1 MIPGWTSMSA
11 ALSCGPA
18 GRSTLG
24 RRHRSIL
31 RRFSALAFCNRA
43 AGQAVYVPAATPKPV
58 IDRLAQAL
66 QLALADPKVRR
77 SFEDSGLA
85 LFSPDRQSPEAAAAM
100 LRNEIE
106 RWGDVIRANNV
117 EMSPQ

>member
-1 MIPGWTSMSA
+1 
-11 ALSCGPA
+11 
-18 GRSTLG
+18 
-24 RRHRSIL
+24 
-31 RRFSALAFCNRA
+31 
-43 AGQAVYVPAATPKPV
+43 VYVPAATPKPV

-77 SFEDSGLA
+77 SFEDSGSA
-85 LFSPDRQSPEAAAAM
+85 MFSPDRQSPETAAAM
-100 LRNEIE
+100 LRNEIK